1 MIRGAKVRHKIAYMV
16 LLLVIVPILGGCE
29 ITPDDKW
36 PVIVTYATP
45 DGVICTLKI
54 EETLRIPYIEYT
66 LPELIVETDV
76 RTYHSTQDF
85 TVKIWQ
91 TEISQTMTLY
101 EKGLPV
107 GTVCVVMP
115 TDLRYEYDHVKGE
128 YISGDPPQGIVR
140 LKLCLGDFPVPGSVT
155 DWVDYELVEEVGLVL
170 ESITYQ
176 YVYHYRYML
185 EDAEGRTDTF
195 TFSITIDL
203 KFG

>member
-1 MIRGAKVRHKIAYMV
+1 MIRGAKVRYKIAYMV
-16 LLLVIVPILGGCE
+16 LLLVIVPLLGSCE
-29 ITPDDKW
+29 VTPQDKW

-45 DGVICTLKI
+45 EGVICTLKI
-54 EETLRIPYIEYT
+54 EETLGIPYIEYT

-85 TVKIWQ
+85 TVRIWQ
-91 TEISQTMTLY
+91 TDITRTMTMY
-101 EKGLPV
+101 EGGLPV
-107 GTVCVVMP
+107 GTVCLVMP
-115 TDLRYEYDHVKGE
+115 TDIRYEEDHIKGE

-140 LKLCLGDFPVPGSVT
+140 LKLGLSDFPVPGSVT
-155 DWVDYELVEEVGLVL
+155 DWIDYEQLETGGLAL

-195 TFSITIDL
+195 EFSITIDL